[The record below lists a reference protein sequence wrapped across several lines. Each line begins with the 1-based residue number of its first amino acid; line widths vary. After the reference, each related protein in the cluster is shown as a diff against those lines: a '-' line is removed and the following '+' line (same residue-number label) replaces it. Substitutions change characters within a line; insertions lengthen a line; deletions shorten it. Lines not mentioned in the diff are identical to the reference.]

1 MKCPLFTIGR
11 TDVQLGVESDYGECL
26 KEECAW
32 WEQDLNL
39 CAIKELALEL
49 RYTQLRLADMVEKM
63 PPAEQ
68 WTKPWR

>member
-1 MKCPLFTIGR
+1 MKCPISPWGLRSSTPPVR
-11 TDVQLGVESDYGECL
+11 ESFKDCL

-49 RYTQLRLADMVEKM
+49 RYTQLRLADMEKKM
-63 PPAEQ
+63 PHKGQ
-68 WTKPWR
+68 FRGR

>member
-1 MKCPLFTIGR
+1 MKCPLLFIAYTNME
-11 TDVQLGVESDYGECL
+11 DEYFDLHSVCL

-49 RYTQLRLADMVEKM
+49 RYTQLRLADMGTQM
-63 PPAEQ
+63 PHKGQ
-68 WTKPWR
+68 FTK